1 MSVFDL
7 FRRGPKTTEFWG
19 ALLGTLAGVLDV
31 KLGGASIG
39 QTVGLLS
46 PLLVYIGG
54 RSALKVAAA
63 MKAGDQAGE
72 AARAAAKAVTTPDA
86 PAGSSGSGGSG
97 Q

>member
-63 MKAGDQAGE
+63 IKAGDQAGE
-72 AARAAAKAVTTPDA
+72 AARSAAKTVTSSDSPPA
-86 PAGSSGSGGSG
+86 PGGSG
-97 Q
+97 S